1 VEDFLACGALA
12 WDSRKTPL
20 LGTEINAFEPLMT
33 RIDEK
38 AVTKMV
44 EQSKQTL
51 PGEAQSPPEESQSIS
66 IDEFLK
72 VDLRV
77 AKVVDAEAVE
87 GADKLIR
94 VVVDLGDEQRTVLA
108 GIKSA
113 YSPED
118 LLGRQVV
125 LVANLAPRKM
135 RFGTSEGMLL
145 AAGPGGEEI
154 FLVSPDNGAQPGM
167 RIR

>member
-1 VEDFLACGALA
+1 LPDQGT
-12 WDSRKTPL
+12 TPQA
-20 LGTEINAFEPLMT
+20 NASF
-33 RIDEK
+33 
-38 AVTKMV
+38 
-44 EQSKQTL
+44 
-51 PGEAQSPPEESQSIS
+51 IS

-77 AKVVDAEAVE
+77 ANVIEAEAVE
-87 GADKLIR
+87 GAEKLIR
-94 VVVDLGDEQRTVLA
+94 VVVDLGDERRTVLA

-113 YSPED
+113 YSPEQ
-118 LLGRQVV
+118 LVGRQVV

-145 AAGPGGEEI
+145 AAGPGGDDI
-154 FLVSPDNGAQPGM
+154 FLVSPDDGAQAGM

>member
-1 VEDFLACGALA
+1 
-12 WDSRKTPL
+12 
-20 LGTEINAFEPLMT
+20 
-33 RIDEK
+33 
-38 AVTKMV
+38 MV
-44 EQSKQTL
+44 
-51 PGEAQSPPEESQSIS
+51 EESQETLPDQGTTPQANASFIS

-77 AKVVDAEAVE
+77 ANVIEAEAVE
-87 GADKLIR
+87 GAEKLIR
-94 VVVDLGDEQRTVLA
+94 VVVDLGDERRTVLA

-113 YSPED
+113 YSPEQ
-118 LLGRQVV
+118 LVGRQVV

-145 AAGPGGEEI
+145 AAGPGGDDI
-154 FLVSPDNGAQPGM
+154 FLVSPDDGAQAGM

>member
-1 VEDFLACGALA
+1 
-12 WDSRKTPL
+12 
-20 LGTEINAFEPLMT
+20 
-33 RIDEK
+33 
-38 AVTKMV
+38 MV
-44 EQSKQTL
+44 EESRETL
-51 PGEAQSPPEESQSIS
+51 PDQGTKPQANASFIS

-77 AKVVDAEAVE
+77 ANVIEAEAVE
-87 GADKLIR
+87 GAEKLIR
-94 VVVDLGDEQRTVLA
+94 VVVDLGDERRTVLA

-113 YSPED
+113 YSPEQ
-118 LLGRQVV
+118 LVGRQVV

-145 AAGPGGEEI
+145 AAGPGGDDI
-154 FLVSPDNGAQPGM
+154 FLVSPDDGAQAGM

>member
-1 VEDFLACGALA
+1 
-12 WDSRKTPL
+12 
-20 LGTEINAFEPLMT
+20 
-33 RIDEK
+33 
-38 AVTKMV
+38 MV
-44 EQSKQTL
+44 EESQQTL
-51 PGEAQSPPEESQSIS
+51 PDQGTSPQADTSFIS

-77 AKVVDAEAVE
+77 ASVIEAEAVE
-87 GADKLIR
+87 GAEKLIR
-94 VVVDLGDEQRTVLA
+94 VVVDLGDERRTVLA

-113 YSPED
+113 YSPEQ
-118 LLGRQVV
+118 LVGRQVV

-145 AAGPGGEEI
+145 AAGPGGDDI
-154 FLVSPDNGAQPGM
+154 FLVSPDDGAQAGM